1 MRQRESDQPSSSSL
15 AGVAPFDKQSGKS
28 DPKRTT
34 RGGRTGARTAGY
46 MGGAF
51 RAVLQPIIKAFVALA
66 PVPCRPP
73 SRPQDA
79 LDDLRVG
86 DERHDAHLVV
96 TLGTQQPID
105 LPDLLDKGA

>member
-34 RGGRTGARTAGY
+34 RGGRTGARTAVY

-51 RAVLQPIIKAFVALA
+51 RAVLQPIIKAFISLA
-66 PVPCRPP
+66 PVPC
-73 SRPQDA
+73 RPQDA

>member
-46 MGGAF
+46 MAALSAQ
-51 RAVLQPIIKAFVALA
+51 RCNPIIKAFAA
-66 PVPCRPP
+66 K
-73 SRPQDA
+73 
-79 LDDLRVG
+79 LRCPTPLFSLSKRYYDMAYAG
-86 DERHDAHLVV
+86 GFEKHDTAAVHAVLRAKKRVSA
-96 TLGTQQPID
+96 
-105 LPDLLDKGA
+105 KRR